1 MIIFWNCSLRVK
13 EDLER
18 NWRELEIK
26 AALFEQT
33 KLEFEAN

>member
-1 MIIFWNCSLRVK
+1 LKIK
-13 EDLER
+13 EELER

-33 KLEFEAN
+33 KMEFETN